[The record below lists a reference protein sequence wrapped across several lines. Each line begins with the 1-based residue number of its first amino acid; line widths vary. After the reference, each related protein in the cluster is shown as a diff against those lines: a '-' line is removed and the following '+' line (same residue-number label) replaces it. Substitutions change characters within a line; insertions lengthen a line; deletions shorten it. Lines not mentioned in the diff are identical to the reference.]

1 MMLLRLLPV
10 ILSALLLA
18 AHFLRREAYLPVLL
32 ILVMLLILFVRKAW
46 VPRLWQA
53 ILGLGALVWIDTTLA
68 VLRMRQAAGLPW
80 MRMAVI
86 MAAVILLAVFSA
98 LWLENPRIKAFYN
111 RDPNLPRP

>member
-32 ILVMLLILFVRKAW
+32 ILVLLLILFVRKTW

-53 ILGLGALVWIDTTLA
+53 ILGLGALVWIDTTLV
-68 VLRMRQAAGLPW
+68 VLRMR
-80 MRMAVI
+80 
-86 MAAVILLAVFSA
+86 
-98 LWLENPRIKAFYN
+98 
-111 RDPNLPRP
+111 